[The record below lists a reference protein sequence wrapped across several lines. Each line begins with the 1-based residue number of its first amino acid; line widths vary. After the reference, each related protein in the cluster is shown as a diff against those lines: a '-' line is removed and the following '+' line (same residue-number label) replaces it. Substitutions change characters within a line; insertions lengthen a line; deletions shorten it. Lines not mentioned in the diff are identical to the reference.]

1 MRAKTACASTRIAS
15 SSLGMRWSCSPEVS
29 PPKPKPWSLARC
41 GGNTLK
47 PSSWNSVLLSS
58 S

>member
-29 PPKPKPWSLARC
+29 PPKPKPWSLCQVRRQHPK
-41 GGNTLK
+41 TFQLE
-47 PSSWNSVLLSS
+47 LSS